1 MTNLLSNLP
10 PPEPTA
16 AASHPEWTEAH
27 AAAARARLAM
37 LLRQVLDRM
46 PPPARVRP
54 PPEPA
59 PERFE
64 ETEAFRRAVA
74 ALIEG

>member
-1 MTNLLSNLP
+1 MTDLLSSLP
-10 PPEPTA
+10 PPRPTA
-16 AASHPEWTEAH
+16 AASDPEWTEAR
-27 AAAARARLAM
+27 AAAARARLGV
-37 LLRQVLDRM
+37 LVRQVLDRM
-46 PPPARVRP
+46 PPPVKVDP

-64 ETEAFRRAVA
+64 ETDAFKRAVA